1 MLWLRRVPKASAQVQ
16 DDGTGGERMRTVI
29 PVDENKTEYSGAAES
44 LKAYEEDRLSRLT
57 NFHAGFHGVR

>member
-1 MLWLRRVPKASAQVQ
+1 
-16 DDGTGGERMRTVI
+16 MRTAI

-44 LKAYEEDRLSRLT
+44 LTAYQEDRLSRLT